1 MKLRKVGLFYE
12 KTKCLYLRFG
22 KVWERQRYREI
33 RDTERSE
40 IQRDIEAELT
50 VKIPS
55 IAG

>member
-33 RDTERSE
+33 RDTERLE

-55 IAG
+55 KAG